1 MNRKQAREMY
11 VQNAIATASPVEM
24 ASLLLQE
31 SIKCMKK
38 AKVSM
43 EGSNRFEQNL
53 HLKRAQQCIM
63 EIVPFLN
70 EKTKEGQSVSIVY
83 RRINAMLVEANV
95 KSDLVLIDEAERMV
109 SSLYQ
114 AWQDSRKPQ

>member
-1 MNRKQAREMY
+1 MY

>member
-1 MNRKQAREMY
+1 MY

-53 HLKRAQQCIM
+53 HLKRAQQCVL

-83 RRINAMLVEANV
+83 QRINAMLVEANV